1 MCRRLIERYKYLI
14 PLGSS
19 PVLKKLLHTLI
30 CAGGVA
36 LSLLIAFVGVRL
48 LGLTPYAVLSGSM
61 EPEYP
66 VGSLIYVASVE
77 PEEVSIGDAI
87 TFELGSGTLV
97 THQVYDVDQAN
108 RQFNTQGIA
117 NKTGDGEIVHDAQPV
132 PYERLVGKPVL
143 CIPLPWLSQ
152 QPAHGAGWSLHHR
165 GGRPADAR
173 RGDRHRA
180 HRALRGRSHSIGS
193 HMRR

>member
-1 MCRRLIERYKYLI
+1 M
-14 PLGSS
+14 
-19 PVLKKLLHTLI
+19 VKKLLRALL
-30 CAGGVA
+30 CAGGGIS
-36 LSLLIAFVGVRL
+36 LILLIAFAGVRL
-48 LGLTPYAVLSGSM
+48 IGLTPYAVLSGSM

-97 THQVYDVDQAN
+97 THQVYEVDQAN

-143 CIPLPWLSQ
+143 CIPFLGYLNSLLT
-152 QPAHGAGWSLHHR
+152 GRAGFFIIAAGVLLMLAAAIGIELIER
-165 GGRPADAR
+165 FEAD
-173 RGDRHRA
+173 RA
-180 HRALRGRSHSIGS
+180 PIGS

>member
-1 MCRRLIERYKYLI
+1 
-14 PLGSS
+14 
-19 PVLKKLLHTLI
+19 
-30 CAGGVA
+30 
-36 LSLLIAFVGVRL
+36 
-48 LGLTPYAVLSGSM
+48 M

-97 THQVYDVDQAN
+97 THQVYEVDQAN

-143 CIPLPWLSQ
+143 CIPFLGYLNSLLT
-152 QPAHGAGWSLHHR
+152 GRAGLFIIAAALLLMLAAAIGIELIDRSE
-165 GGRPADAR
+165 ADR
-173 RGDRHRA
+173 T
-180 HRALRGRSHSIGS
+180 SIGS